1 MFGLSFRRKGS
12 KKQQDRGGPP
22 FIRQSPS
29 LPELSA
35 QGIPWPE
42 NLVDVSD
49 LPPPVPEK
57 PLTGKLSN
65 PSGGPISSLYMPS
78 HPPSAFDKR
87 KSSTTRRPSHKRNR
101 NPTTFNLMIVGG
113 QGTGKTS
120 LLRLLLETAEVS
132 PTATAEQRANLER
145 LLSGPTKRTNAI
157 EASSIEICESKYD
170 RLLFTV
176 IDTPGLDF
184 HDELRLDRQVS
195 TVVKYMD
202 EQFADTLREES
213 KVVRQN
219 KGDQHIHLCIYAID
233 PTSVASASRVP
244 TSYTNKRR
252 SDATIP
258 QHSPGLSNGSTISSS
273 DLSYDEPEDDLVL
286 SPADIAVMRRLA
298 QKVNLLPVISRADS
312 LTDDKLAAIK
322 KVVHRDLSA
331 AGLDFGVFAPSNPAN
346 GPSDS
351 STPTPTDPAKGGEDD
366 QEPEEERRS
375 RSVIKLRPTRN
386 PFKRFNSRS
395 RSRLDLTENVD
406 EPDTAEIM
414 DNESVASVRFS
425 AQIVAKKELTDLL
438 PFALIAPEYN
448 AKRRSRKMSRPIS
461 AQSFQTDT
469 SVSVVTGA
477 VPSEDGHIA
486 SSPTSTTSKLPPPFL
501 NGPPPSLRGMFT
513 RKFRWGTVDVLDP
526 EHCDFAALRTAVLST
541 HMKMLKIR
549 TKEVL
554 YERYRTEKLLAR
566 RATQKI
572 SESDRRRIF
581 EGAFDEKLLL

>member
-12 KKQQDRGGPP
+12 KKQDRGGPP

-42 NLVDVSD
+42 ELVDTSG
-49 LPPPVPEK
+49 LPPPVPAK
-57 PLTGKLSN
+57 TGKLPN
-65 PSGGPISSLYMPS
+65 PANGPISSLYMSS
-78 HPPSAFDKR
+78 HPPSSFDKR
-87 KSSTTRRPSHKRNR
+87 KTSTARRPSHKRNR

-113 QGTGKTS
+113 QGIGKTS
-120 LLRLLLETAEVS
+120 LLRLLLETAEIS

-145 LLSGPTKRTNAI
+145 FLTGPTKRTNGIDSAC
-157 EASSIEICESKYD
+157 IEICESKYD

-184 HDELRLDRQVS
+184 HDELRLEHQVS
-195 TVVKYMD
+195 AIVRHMD

-213 KVVRQN
+213 KVIRQS

-233 PTSVASASRVP
+233 PTSVSSASRIR
-244 TSYTNKRR
+244 TSYANKRR
-252 SDATIP
+252 SDTTTS
-258 QHSPGLSNGSTISSS
+258 QHSPGLSNGSTVSSS
-273 DLSYDEPEDDLVL
+273 DVSYDEPDDDLAL

-298 QKVNLLPVISRADS
+298 QKANLLPIICRADS

-331 AGLDFGVFAPSNPAN
+331 AGLDFGVFGPPKPAN
-346 GPSDS
+346 GASDS
-351 STPTPTDPAKGGEDD
+351 STPTPTDPAKKVEDD
-366 QEPEEERRS
+366 QESEPEEDRRS
-375 RSVIKLRPTRN
+375 RSVIKLRSRN

-395 RSRLDLTENVD
+395 RSRLDLTENAD

-425 AQIVAKKELTDLL
+425 AQIVAKKELTDIL
-438 PFALIAPEYN
+438 PFALIAPEYST
-448 AKRRSRKMSRPIS
+448 KRRSRKASRPIS
-461 AQSFQTDT
+461 SQSFQTDT
-469 SVSVVTGA
+469 SVSVPSGTVP
-477 VPSEDGHIA
+477 PSEDGHDA
-486 SSPTSTTSKLPPPFL
+486 WSPTSTNSKVTPPFL
-501 NGPPPSLRGMFT
+501 DGPPPSLRGVFT

-581 EGAFDEKLLL
+581 EGAFSEDMLL